1 MRYKEAEAASYLALA
16 SEAAAKVRGTTSP
29 NPPVGAVIVDM
40 HGRVVGVGA
49 TQPPGGPHAEIEALR
64 QAGSHAKGGSAFV
77 TLEPCNHQGRTGPCS
92 EALLQAGVA
101 EVYFVNA
108 DPNAE
113 ASGGAEFLRQHD
125 LAVTQV
131 PAPTPELAP
140 WLTALKH
147 GRPCVTLKFA
157 QSLDGFVAAADGTS
171 QWITGSVARE
181 YVHLDRQHRDA
192 IIIGTGTALAD
203 NPSLTARFPDGT
215 LRENQPRA
223 VVIGRRPIADSCP
236 NLVTRGY
243 SQYPDLASALTQLWQ
258 IGCRD
263 VLIEGGPTLASA
275 ALRAELVDKVQA
287 YVAPCILGAG
297 KPTAAGLGVSTLSDA
312 IRGSYTTTTQLGTDV
327 LIEFS
332 LSAS

>member
-1 MRYKEAEAASYLALA
+1 MRYREDEAASYLGHA
-16 SEAAAKVRGTTSP
+16 SEAATKVRGTTSP
-29 NPPVGAVIVDM
+29 NPPVGAVIVDR
-40 HGRVVGVGA
+40 HGRVAGVGA

-64 QAGSHAKGGSAFV
+64 QAGSRAEGGSAFV

-92 EALLQAGVA
+92 EALLQAGIE
-101 EVYFVNA
+101 EVYFANA

-113 ASGGAEFLRQHD
+113 ASGGGEFLRQHHI
-125 LAVTQV
+125 AVV
-131 PAPTPELAP
+131 HVDAPTPELVP

-157 QSLDGFVAAADGTS
+157 QSLDGFVAAPDGTS
-171 QWITGSVARE
+171 QWITGPTARE
-181 YVHLDRQHRDA
+181 YVHADRQHRDA

-223 VVIGRRPIADSCP
+223 VVIGRRPIQAACP

-243 SQYPDLASALTQLWQ
+243 SQYPDLETALSTLWQ
-258 IGCRD
+258 EGCRD
-263 VLIEGGPTLASA
+263 VLIEGGPTLAGA
-275 ALRAELVDKVQA
+275 ALHAGVVDKVQA
-287 YVAPCILGAG
+287 YIAPCILGEG
-297 KPTAAGLGVSTLSDA
+297 KPVIAGLGASTLADA
-312 IRGSYTTTTQLGTDV
+312 TRGTHTTTTQLGADV